1 MPESGQ
7 DNNNRLKLHN
17 QFAEEENT
25 DDLIV
30 KVHPTIVKTRKF
42 GDFEI
47 LFQYVNEEPALVV
60 RAHRFLSV
68 RKRAYV
74 ITLESAWKYVDDV
87 ESPHSGHSKYMVYAS
102 AQIESMLGLGDS
114 ISTRFRIA
122 EAIMDCLED
131 LLAMKPMKIEKEQS
145 VSVGGTV
152 HIGDQSFEVNLDA
165 DPQTINSTEGMQKI
179 DTPRELAREDL

>member
-1 MPESGQ
+1 
-7 DNNNRLKLHN
+7 
-17 QFAEEENT
+17 
-25 DDLIV
+25 V
-30 KVHPTIVKTRKF
+30 KIHPTIVKTRKF

-47 LFQYVNEEPALVV
+47 LFQYVDEEPALVI

-87 ESPHSGHSKYMVYAS
+87 ESPASGHSQYMVHAS

-114 ISTRFRIA
+114 ITTRFRIA

-131 LLAMKPMKIEKEQS
+131 LIAMKPMKVEKEPHADIS
-145 VSVGGTV
+145 GMMHVG
-152 HIGDQSFEVNLDA
+152 DESFAIDVPADAGLVNATD
-165 DPQTINSTEGMQKI
+165 GMTKVE
-179 DTPRELAREDL
+179 TPLETARGEP